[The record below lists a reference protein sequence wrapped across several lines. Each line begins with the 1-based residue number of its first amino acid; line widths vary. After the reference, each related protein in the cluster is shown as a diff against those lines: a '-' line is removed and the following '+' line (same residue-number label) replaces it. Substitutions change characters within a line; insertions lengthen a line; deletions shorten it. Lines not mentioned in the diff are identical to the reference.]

1 MKEIRNYILLFIFMM
16 VFQNN
21 WGQQTALYPEYNYNP
36 FIINSA
42 YTGMSDGAEIT
53 LSNYGYINSIEGS
66 PRTLSL
72 SFHTPIARKK
82 MGIGGAI
89 IRDKI
94 GVSTYTNAYAS
105 YSYKIFF
112 DTEIDRPYW
121 QHYNE
126 HVISFGLTAGVQ
138 QFHENLLELGIT
150 DDIEFSENMN
160 VAVPTVGI
168 GFLYN
173 HADFY
178 AGISLPNL
186 LGDKLASRDD
196 LNISNPIYGYF
207 GYRFF
212 TNRFEEVMIK
222 PSVFLKYEGGAPMQ
236 IDANVAVNYKNK
248 FEIGTGYR
256 SSSSINFLAG
266 IYALKNLKFVYF
278 YNAAFSDSVLGNSH
292 GVILSYV
299 FEKKRRY

>member
-1 MKEIRNYILLFIFMM
+1 MKEIRNYILPFIFTM
-16 VFQNN
+16 VFQSN

-72 SFHTPIARKK
+72 SFHSPIAREK

-89 IRDKI
+89 VRDKI
-94 GVSTYTNAYAS
+94 GVSTYTNTYAA

-160 VAVPTVGI
+160 VTVPTVGV

-196 LNISNPIYGYF
+196 LNISNPVYGYF

-222 PSVFLKYEGGAPMQ
+222 PSVFLKYEEGAPMQ

-256 SSSSINFLAG
+256 SSSSINFMAG

-278 YNAAFSDSVLGNSH
+278 YNVVFSDSVLGNSH
-292 GVILSYV
+292 GVIFSYV
-299 FEKKRRY
+299 FKKKRRY

>member
-1 MKEIRNYILLFIFMM
+1 MKEVRNYILPFIFMM

-42 YTGMSDGAEIT
+42 YAGMSEGAEIT
-53 LSNYGYINSIEGS
+53 LSNYDYINSIEGS
-66 PRTLSL
+66 PKTLSL

-89 IRDKI
+89 SRDKI
-94 GVSTYTNAYAS
+94 GVSTYTNAYVA

-138 QFHENLLELGIT
+138 QFQENLLELGIT
-150 DDIEFSENMN
+150 DDIKFSENMN
-160 VAVPTVGI
+160 VTIPTVGI

-178 AGISLPNL
+178 AGVSLPNL

-196 LNISNPIYGYF
+196 LDIANPVYGYF

-236 IDANVAVNYKNK
+236 ADVNVAVNYKNK

-278 YNAAFSDSVLGNSH
+278 YNAGFSNSVLGNSH
-292 GVILSYV
+292 GIVLSYV
-299 FEKKRRY
+299 FGKKRRY

>member
-1 MKEIRNYILLFIFMM
+1 MKYFKILIISLLFIT
-16 VFQNN
+16 VCNA
-21 WGQQTALYPEYNYNP
+21 QQTSLFPEYNYNP

-42 YTGMSDGAEIT
+42 YTGMSEALEVT
-53 LSNYGYINSIEGS
+53 LSNYGYMNNIEGS
-66 PRTLSL
+66 PKTLSL
-72 SFHTPIARKK
+72 SFHSPIARRK
-82 MGIGGAI
+82 MGVGGAI
-89 IRDKI
+89 LRDKI
-94 GVSTYTNAYAS
+94 GVSTYTNAYAA

-112 DTEIDRPYW
+112 DTKVDRPHW

-126 HVISFGLTAGVQ
+126 HVISFGITAGIQ

-150 DDIEFSENMN
+150 NDIKFSENMH
-160 VAVPTVGI
+160 VTVPTVGV

-178 AGISLPNL
+178 TGISFPNL
-186 LGDKLASRDD
+186 LGDKLASRDNLD
-196 LNISNPIYGYF
+196 ISAPVYGYF

-222 PSVFLKYEGGAPMQ
+222 PSIFLKYEGGAPLQVDLNM
-236 IDANVAVNYKNK
+236 AVNYKNK

-266 IYALKNLKFVYF
+266 IYAINNFKFVYF
-278 YNAAFSDSVLGNSH
+278 YNVGFNNSVLGNNH
-292 GVILSYV
+292 GVVLSYI
-299 FEKKRRY
+299 FDKKRRN